1 MKVGFIVSFSLMP
14 MLGQTSCIHS
24 NSFSKPSNVAHP
36 TRRWLVLGHCV
47 KRRQEIL
54 MDFAQ
59 GYPNSEQ
66 MWWVI
71 VRLLRQAK
79 QRGKKVMVLIWDNA
93 PWHCSK
99 RIREWIRTY
108 NQQAK
113 PGGEVRLLVHWL
125 PKRSPWLNPIE
136 PYWGHAKRRVCEP
149 SGELSV
155 VELRRRICTQFKALT
170 LDDLFQPTVPM

>member
-1 MKVGFIVSFSLMP
+1 
-14 MLGQTSCIHS
+14 
-24 NSFSKPSNVAHP
+24 
-36 TRRWLVLGHCV
+36 
-47 KRRQEIL
+47 

-71 VRLLRQAK
+71 VRLLRQAT

-93 PWHCSK
+93 PWHCST
-99 RIREWIRTY
+99 RIRQWIRTY

-113 PGGEVRLLVHWL
+113 QVGEVRLVVHWL
-125 PKRSPWLNPIE
+125 PIKCPWLNPIE

-149 SGELSV
+149 SGNLSV
-155 VELRRRICTQFKALT
+155 AELRRRIRAQFKALT
-170 LDDLFQPTVPM
+170 LDELFQLPDPL